1 MIRIPYKGVR
11 MKKKDQ
17 FSNWAI
23 ELQSLAQNG
32 LEYGHDRFDLERY
45 ARIRE
50 IATEMM
56 AAKTGLPLKQVK
68 DLFSS
73 EDGYQTPKLATRA
86 AIFKNDQLLLVHET
100 TDNQW
105 SMPGGWC
112 EPNLSVA
119 QNCIKEAKEESGRDI
134 AIEQV
139 IALRNSQ
146 TNIHGQERA
155 ERAINVCNV
164 VFLCR
169 ELSGNFVKNTE
180 TTECGYFS
188 LTNLPP
194 LSLKRNTP
202 EEIKMCFA
210 AHKAANWQVLFD

>member
-1 MIRIPYKGVR
+1 ME
-11 MKKKDQ
+11 KKDQ
-17 FSNWAI
+17 FSKWAI
-23 ELQSLAQNG
+23 ELQSIAQNG

-73 EDGYQTPKLATRA
+73 DDGYQTPKLATRA
-86 AIFKNDQLLLVHET
+86 AIFKNDKLLLVHET
-100 TDNQW
+100 TDDHW

-119 QNCIKEAKEESGRDI
+119 QNCIKEAREESGRKI
-134 AIEQV
+134 AIDQV
-139 IALRNSQ
+139 IAIRNSK
-146 TNIHGQERA
+146 TNVHGHDRT

-164 VFLCR
+164 IFLCH
-169 ELSGNFVKNTE
+169 ELGGDFVKNTE
-180 TTECGYFS
+180 TTECDYFS
-188 LTNLPP
+188 LDNLPP
-194 LSLKRNTP
+194 LSLIRNTP
-202 EEIKMCFA
+202 EEIKICFE